1 LFDDQAIDVPCRE
14 RGSTTPTTIRELKA
28 QSDPRVTC
36 DDCRETIR
44 IEAGDFLDKLDKLE
58 KSWNDLRKKLSGLGS
73 GSEGAKKAVAP
84 RMLTTNDHRRRRTR
98 PATRANGTRG

>member
-14 RGSTTPTTIRELKA
+14 CGSTTPITIRELKV

-58 KSWNDLRKKLSGLGS
+58 KSWNDLRKKLQGS
-73 GSEGAKKAVAP
+73 GRGLRVLKKP
-84 RMLTTNDHRRRRTR
+84 WRREC
-98 PATRANGTRG
+98 